1 MKITA
6 LTPQKRNPGR
16 FNLFLN
22 GTFVCGLD
30 AELMITRKLVVG
42 QELADS
48 EVKALLVNVDFSSF
62 YNKVLN
68 LLSYRPHSI
77 YEVQMYLKK
86 LKASENVSGQII
98 AKCQR
103 LKLLDDQAFCT
114 WFVGQRQTYRPRS
127 KRMLMSELK
136 QKGITE
142 ETITV
147 VLETAD
153 YSEAASA
160 FSLAQKKWRGLQ
172 GYDPVKRAE
181 KLKAYLARQGFSWD
195 VAQSVLVKLT
205 AGND

>member
-16 FNLFLN
+16 FNLFLD
-22 GTFVCGLD
+22 GKFVCGLD
-30 AELMITRKLVVG
+30 AELMLTHKLVAG
-42 QELADS
+42 QELTDS
-48 EVKALLVNVDFSSF
+48 EVKALITTADLASF

-77 YEVQMYLKK
+77 HEVKMYLKK
-86 LKASENVSGQII
+86 LKASEDISGQVI

-103 LKLLDDQAFCT
+103 LKVLDDQAFCT

-181 KLKAYLARQGFSWD
+181 KFKAFLARQGFSWD
-195 VAQSVLVKLT
+195 VAQSVLVKWT
-205 AGND
+205 AGSD